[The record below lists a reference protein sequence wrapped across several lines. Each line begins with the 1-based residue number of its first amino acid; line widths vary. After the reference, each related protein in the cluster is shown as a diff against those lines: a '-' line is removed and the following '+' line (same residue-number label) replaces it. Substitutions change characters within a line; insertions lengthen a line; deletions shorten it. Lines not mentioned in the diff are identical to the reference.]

1 MLKTFAGILFGGF
14 LFGIALLTPPGAPM
28 SGHYNF
34 GSKVLS
40 AVFGGALAWAGPLW
54 PLVYG
59 YYASNASVLSTKA
72 KLAIVA
78 FHVIGGAVYLFVQ
91 FYSDPLEYRNALGQ
105 AQLFSQAPLGISLVT
120 IAFLTSIVWFVLS
133 PSKSGR
139 GVKQLG

>member
-1 MLKTFAGILFGGF
+1 MLKTFAGIIFGFF

-78 FHVIGGAVYLFVQ
+78 FHVIGGAFYLFVQ
-91 FYSDPLEYRNALGQ
+91 LYSDPLEYQNTLGQ
-105 AQLFSQAPLGISLVT
+105 IRLFSQAPFGISLV
-120 IAFLTSIVWFVLS
+120 IVVFLISIVWFILT

-139 GVKQLG
+139 HIKLLG